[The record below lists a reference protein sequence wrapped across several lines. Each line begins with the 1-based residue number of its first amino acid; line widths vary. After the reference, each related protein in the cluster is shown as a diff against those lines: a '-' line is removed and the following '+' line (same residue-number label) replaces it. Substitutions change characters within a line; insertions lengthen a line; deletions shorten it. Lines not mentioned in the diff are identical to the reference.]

1 MKSTKQ
7 MNYEV
12 RRARR
17 RAQRKKNGARRPI
30 GQGGRP
36 IGQGVHSPSHST
48 YPPIM
53 PRNKGKDKMYRYK
66 KGDKKNGKI
75 MPR

>member
-17 RAQRKKNGARRPI
+17 RAQRRKDKKSGAR
-30 GQGGRP
+30 RP